1 MEPLPIYTV
10 VVCKIACNEL
20 TGLDEEDVTRFYFA
34 SPDAILR
41 NLPGILYRFNE
52 IIEALDDGQPKGMT
66 VDAVVAYLAKRENM
80 TAPLHFTDELSI
92 VCAWEVLHR

>member
-41 NLPGILYRFNE
+41 NLPD
-52 IIEALDDGQPKGMT
+52 IIIGRLTDVFEAIEDSNKT
-66 VDAVVAYLAKRENM
+66 VDEVVAYLAKRENM
-80 TAPLHFTDELSI
+80 TKPLPLTETMTI
-92 VCAWEVLHR
+92 VCGWEVLHR